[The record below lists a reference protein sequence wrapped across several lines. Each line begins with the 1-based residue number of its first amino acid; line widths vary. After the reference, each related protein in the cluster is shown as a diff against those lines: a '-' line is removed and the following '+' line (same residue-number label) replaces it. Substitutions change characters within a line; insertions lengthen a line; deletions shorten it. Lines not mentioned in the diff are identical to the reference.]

1 VVASEPMVFDPN
13 IEVLTN
19 DLIEFFKGLKQQDGQ
34 DIWLVGGAKLI
45 DLFMQEELIDKYI
58 VTIIP
63 MLLGSG
69 NPLFMG
75 DYPKVELRLSGVKST
90 DGMVEMTY
98 VKRETSVGSP

>member
-1 VVASEPMVFDPN
+1 VVASEPMAFDPN

-19 DLIEFFKGLKQQDGQ
+19 DLIEFFKGLKQQDGR
-34 DIWLVGGAKLI
+34 DIWLGRGAK
-45 DLFMQEELIDKYI
+45 LIDKYI